1 MSGARPILQNLFHVG
16 SGVGPGA
23 SYRVTP
29 PLLATIKCRPIV
41 YIGSLC
47 SGNASTFHNFPLS
60 RVNTFDMLRVAIV
73 GLGRRSQHHAIPYFL
88 HDHTRWQLE
97 AVCDTS
103 SLAIDKFIDTFPSL
117 SSVPTFTDVSL
128 MISSKSLDCVYVAVP
143 HDQSSIIVSH
153 FLSSKIHVMKEK
165 PAAMNAKEL
174 ELFQE
179 LARSNAVTFS
189 TASQM
194 RYSEQAQQMQQW
206 LPLIG
211 KVRFAEGIMTIPVR
225 DLGAG
230 WRASRV
236 LSGGGVLIDLGW
248 HVVDLVLKLLGDLTI
263 QGVEFAQLLQT
274 RPSQEYDCEDTA
286 RAILK
291 INNRKLATEK
301 GTISCSIFVS
311 RLGPTKK
318 TQLTI
323 YGEYGSL
330 RLENDCV
337 EIHLTD
343 ETESRVFGKALKS
356 ELHTD
361 RAHE

>member
-1 MSGARPILQNLFHVG
+1 
-16 SGVGPGA
+16 
-23 SYRVTP
+23 
-29 PLLATIKCRPIV
+29 
-41 YIGSLC
+41 
-47 SGNASTFHNFPLS
+47 
-60 RVNTFDMLRVAIV
+60 MLRIAIV
-73 GLGRRSQHHAIPYFL
+73 GLGRRSQHHAVPYFL
-88 HDHTRWQLE
+88 HDDTRWQIE

-103 SLAIDKFIDTFPSL
+103 SLTIDKFKDTFPSL
-117 SSVPTFTDVSL
+117 SSVPTFTDVSS
-128 MISSKSLDCVYVAVP
+128 MVSSKSLDCAYVAVP
-143 HDQSSIIVSH
+143 HDQSSIVVNH
-153 FLSSKIHVMKEK
+153 LLSSKIHVMKEK
-165 PAAMNAKEL
+165 PAAMDTKEL

-179 LARSNAVTFS
+179 RAISNAVTFS

-211 KVRFAEGIMTIPVR
+211 KVRFADGLMTIPVR

-248 HVVDLVLKLLGDLTI
+248 HLVDLVLKLLGDLTI
-263 QGVEFAQLLQT
+263 PGVEFAQFLQT

-286 RAILK
+286 RAILNV
-291 INNRKLATEK
+291 NNSKLATEK
-301 GTISCSIFVS
+301 GIISCSIFVS

-330 RLENDCV
+330 QLENDRV
-337 EIHLTD
+337 EIYLTD
-343 ETESRVFGKALKS
+343 GTETRVFGKALKS
-356 ELHTD
+356 
-361 RAHE
+361 